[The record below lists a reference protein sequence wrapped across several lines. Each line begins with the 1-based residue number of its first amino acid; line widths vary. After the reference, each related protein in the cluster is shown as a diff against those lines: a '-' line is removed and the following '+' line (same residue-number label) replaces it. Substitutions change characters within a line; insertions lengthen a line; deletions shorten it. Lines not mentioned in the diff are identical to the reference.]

1 MMKTRILLI
10 AFAILLASCDNK
22 YEAKD
27 PNDVETLNSGKL
39 TVYCDELIKPVL
51 DSAFILYK
59 QEYNKVELKVE
70 YANSRNVMSQ
80 LLSKEIRVVVNARDY
95 LSDEDSLMNAFKLEK
110 HNRFVIAYDAL
121 VFFTNIDFPVDTL
134 NADQIENAIV
144 VGEDLYKT
152 TKGLGFEPTYATLD
166 QYSSVYANFN
176 SMIVKDNP
184 LKRKVELFDNIDDLK
199 KQVASNSSIIGIG
212 FLSQLV
218 NDKNFKM
225 IRLGFDSD
233 SLKKYITPKPVH
245 QGYIV
250 QDLYPYRV
258 PYYAYLLEDRQNLP
272 FWFGTYLA
280 KQENVQKLFLDQ
292 GIVPAFAR
300 IKLKYEE

>member
-1 MMKTRILLI
+1 MKNRILLLT
-10 AFAILLASCDNK
+10 FSILLVSCDSK

-27 PNDVETLNSGKL
+27 PGSTESLNSGKL

-51 DSAFILYK
+51 DSAFILYT
-59 QEYNKVELKVE
+59 QEYNKVELTVE

-80 LLSKEIRVVVNARDY
+80 LLSKEARVVVNARDY
-95 LSDEDSLMNAFKLEK
+95 LSDEDSLMNAYKIEK
-110 HNRFVIAYDAL
+110 HKRFIIAYDGL
-121 VFFTNIDFPVDTL
+121 VFFVNKEFPVDTL
-134 NADQIENAIV
+134 NANQLEKAIV
-144 VGEDLYKT
+144 AGDNLSKT
-152 TKGLGFEPTYATLD
+152 TNGLGFEPTYATLD

-184 LKRKVELFDNIDDLK
+184 LKRKVELFENIDELK

-212 FLSQLV
+212 FLSQLI

-225 IRLGFDSD
+225 ISLGYDSD
-233 SLKKYITPKPVH
+233 SLNKYITPKPVH

-250 QDLYPYRV
+250 QELYPYKV
-258 PYYAYLLEDRQNLP
+258 PYYAYLLEDRQDLP

-280 KQENVQKLFLDQ
+280 KQETVQKLFLDQ

>member
-1 MMKTRILLI
+1 MMKIRILLLTI
-10 AFAILLASCDNK
+10 AIVLASCDNK

-39 TVYCDELIKPVL
+39 TVYCDELIQPVL
-51 DSAFILYK
+51 DSAFILYTH
-59 QEYNKVELKVE
+59 EYNKVELKVE

-80 LLSKEIRVVVNARDY
+80 LLSKEARVVVNARDY
-95 LSDEDSLMNAFKLEK
+95 LSDEDSLMTAYKLEK

-121 VFFTNIDFPVDTL
+121 VFFTHKDFPSDTL
-134 NADQIENAIV
+134 NANQIKNAIV
-144 VGEDLYKT
+144 KGDDLSKST
-152 TKGLGFEPTYATLD
+152 NGLNFEPTYAILD
-166 QYSSVYANFN
+166 QYSSLYANFN

-184 LKRKVELFDNIDDLK
+184 LKRKVELFDNINDLK
-199 KQVASNSSIIGIG
+199 KQVASNSSIIGIA
-212 FLSQLV
+212 FLSQIV
-218 NDKNFKM
+218 KDKNFKM

-233 SLKKYITPKPVH
+233 SLNKYITPKPVH
-245 QGYIV
+245 QGYLV
-250 QDLYPYRV
+250 QDLYPFKV

-280 KQENVQKLFLDQ
+280 KQEKVQKLFLDK

>member
-1 MMKTRILLI
+1 MKIKLMILSFVILLV
-10 AFAILLASCDNK
+10 SCDSK

-39 TVYCDELIKPVL
+39 KVYCDELIKPVL
-51 DSAFILYK
+51 DSAFVLYT
-59 QEYNKVELKVE
+59 QEYEKVELTVE

-80 LLSKEIRVVVNARDY
+80 LLSKEARVVVNARDY
-95 LSDEDSLMNAFKLEK
+95 LKDEDSLMNAFKLEK
-110 HNRFVIAYDAL
+110 HKRFVIAYDGL
-121 VFFTNIDFPVDTL
+121 VFFVNKEFPIDTL
-134 NADQIENAIV
+134 NTNQLEKAIV
-144 VGEDLYKT
+144 NGEDLSKT
-152 TKGLGFEPTYATLD
+152 TKGLDFEPTYATLD

-184 LKRKVELFDNIDDLK
+184 LKRKVELYENIDDLK

-212 FLSQLV
+212 YLSQIN

-225 IRLGFDSD
+225 LRLGFDSD
-233 SLKKYITPKPVH
+233 SLKRYITPKPVH

-250 QDLYPYRV
+250 QDLYPYKV

>member
-1 MMKTRILLI
+1 MKTKLLLLTL
-10 AFAILLASCDNK
+10 AILLVSCDNK

-27 PNDVETLNSGKL
+27 PGDLETINSGKL
-39 TVYCDELIKPVL
+39 TVYCDELIKPIL
-51 DSAFILYK
+51 DSAFFLYT
-59 QEYNKVELKVE
+59 QEYNKVELTVE

-80 LLSKEIRVVVNARDY
+80 LLSKEARVVVNARDY
-95 LSDEDSLMNAFKLEK
+95 LFDEDSLMKAFKLEK
-110 HNRFVIAYDAL
+110 HKRFIIAYDGL
-121 VFFTNIDFPVDTL
+121 VFFTNKDFPVDTL
-134 NADQIENAIV
+134 NADQIEKAIV
-144 VGEDLYKT
+144 AGTDLSKS
-152 TKGLGFEPTYATLD
+152 TKGLGFEPTYATFD

-176 SMIVKDNP
+176 SMIVKDHP
-184 LKRKVELFDNIDDLK
+184 LKRKVELFKNIDDLK
-199 KQVASNSSIIGIG
+199 KQVASNSSIIGIA

-250 QDLYPYRV
+250 QDLYPYKV

-280 KQENVQKLFLDQ
+280 KQEKVQKLFLDQ
-292 GIVPAFAR
+292 GIVPAYAR
-300 IKLKYEE
+300 IKLKYED

>member
-1 MMKTRILLI
+1 MMKIKILIIIFTILLI
-10 AFAILLASCDNK
+10 SCDSK

-27 PNDVETLNSGKL
+27 PDGIETLNSGKL
-39 TVYCDELIKPVL
+39 TVYCDELLKPIL
-51 DSAFILYK
+51 DSAFKLYT
-59 QEYNKVELKVE
+59 QEYNKVELTVE

-80 LLSKEIRVVVNARDY
+80 LLSKEVRVVVNARDY

-110 HNRFVIAYDAL
+110 HKRFIIAYDGL
-121 VFFTNIDFPVDTL
+121 VFFANKDFPVDTL
-134 NADQIENAIV
+134 NANQIGKAIV
-144 VGEDLYKT
+144 SGENLSKST
-152 TKGLGFEPTYATLD
+152 NGLSFEPTYATLD

-184 LKRKVELFDNIDDLK
+184 LKRKVELFENIDELK
-199 KQVASNSSIIGIG
+199 KHVASNSSIIGIG

-225 IRLGFDSD
+225 IRLGYDSD
-233 SLKKYITPKPVH
+233 SLHKYITPKPVH

-250 QDLYPYRV
+250 QDLYPYKV
-258 PYYAYLLEDRQNLP
+258 PYYAYLLEDRQDLP

-280 KQENVQKLFLDQ
+280 KQETVQKLFLDQ